1 MALRVKRD
9 ADNKF
14 YIYVDWNPWIDAQA
28 VLSPNGPALTIAI
41 TSVSWGI
48 PAAITEEG
56 ATPNDDISGITYFVG
71 SGGTNGVSYPITC
84 TVTYSAAEIS
94 GATDLTQDQ
103 SLTLILEEQ

>member
-28 VLSPNGPALTIAI
+28 VLSPNGPALTITI
-41 TSVSWGI
+41 TSVSWSI
-48 PAAITEEG
+48 PAALTQEG
-56 ATPNDDISGITYFVG
+56 DTPANVVGGIAYFVG
-71 SGGTNGVSYPITC
+71 SSGTNGVSYPITC
-84 TVTYSAAEIS
+84 TVTYDAAEIGGS
-94 GATDLTQDQ
+94 SLTQDQ